1 MTGPDHRTN
10 NRMCF
15 WGTGVR
21 EPARLRSLVSVRY
34 CIRHTHRGT
43 SRAWRMILAHHSL
56 DRHAQQQVT
65 DEHDGCADCWQDT
78 AVAAVDAAGSLL
90 ISSGP
95 LPEMDTSGVVTG
107 PTVNWLLRVIDGCL
121 RAEELDR
128 REVDGSDR

>member
-1 MTGPDHRTN
+1 
-10 NRMCF
+10 
-15 WGTGVR
+15 
-21 EPARLRSLVSVRY
+21 
-34 CIRHTHRGT
+34 
-43 SRAWRMILAHHSL
+43 MILAQHSL
-56 DRHAQQQVT
+56 DRHAQQVT
-65 DEHDGCADCWQDT
+65 DEHDGCADCWQDP

-128 REVDGSDR
+128 REVDGSAMSA

>member
-1 MTGPDHRTN
+1 MMSVAPTK
-10 NRMCF
+10 
-15 WGTGVR
+15 
-21 EPARLRSLVSVRY
+21 ARAQAIQHVPVARSPPFVSLECVAASA
-34 CIRHTHRGT
+34 TLTVGT

-128 REVDGSDR
+128 REVYGSDR

>member
-1 MTGPDHRTN
+1 
-10 NRMCF
+10 
-15 WGTGVR
+15 
-21 EPARLRSLVSVRY
+21 
-34 CIRHTHRGT
+34 
-43 SRAWRMILAHHSL
+43 MILAHHSL

-121 RAEELDR
+121 RAENWTAARSTGPTDERLKCLAR
-128 REVDGSDR
+128 VKRQLWPFLAVMHMHHV

>member
-1 MTGPDHRTN
+1 
-10 NRMCF
+10 
-15 WGTGVR
+15 
-21 EPARLRSLVSVRY
+21 
-34 CIRHTHRGT
+34 
-43 SRAWRMILAHHSL
+43 MILAHYSL

-65 DEHDGCADCWQDT
+65 DEHDGYADCWQDT

-90 ISSGP
+90 ISSA
-95 LPEMDTSGVVTG
+95 LPDMDTSGVVTG

>member
-1 MTGPDHRTN
+1 M
-10 NRMCF
+10 
-15 WGTGVR
+15 
-21 EPARLRSLVSVRY
+21 
-34 CIRHTHRGT
+34 

-90 ISSGP
+90 ISSA
-95 LPEMDTSGVVTG
+95 LPDMDTSGVVTG

-121 RAEELDR
+121 RAEERDR

>member
-1 MTGPDHRTN
+1 M
-10 NRMCF
+10 
-15 WGTGVR
+15 
-21 EPARLRSLVSVRY
+21 
-34 CIRHTHRGT
+34 

-128 REVDGSDR
+128 REVYGSDR

>member
-1 MTGPDHRTN
+1 M
-10 NRMCF
+10 
-15 WGTGVR
+15 
-21 EPARLRSLVSVRY
+21 
-34 CIRHTHRGT
+34 

-90 ISSGP
+90 ISSA
-95 LPEMDTSGVVTG
+95 LPDMDTSGVVTG

-121 RAEELDR
+121 RAEERDR
-128 REVDGSDR
+128 REVDGSDRRAPKVPGPRKTPTLAVSRGDAYAPRLRR

>member
-1 MTGPDHRTN
+1 MMSVAPTKARAQAIQHVPVARSPSFVSLSALLH
-10 NRMCF
+10 
-15 WGTGVR
+15 
-21 EPARLRSLVSVRY
+21 PATLTV
-34 CIRHTHRGT
+34 GA
-43 SRAWRMILAHHSL
+43 SRAWRMILAHHRL

-65 DEHDGCADCWQDT
+65 DQHDGCADCWPDT